1 MPMQKDT
8 DLVKI
13 PTKLAG
19 VYELTPKFRA
29 RGEGYIMELID
40 ESDLYDCLGVLVST
54 KRVVKSPLQPWDAKG
69 IHVPPINT
77 GFHKL
82 SHAVTGEIDQY
93 VVDFR
98 TESSTFGE
106 WIKIRLHEHN
116 ASWVPAGC
124 GNLIQARENGATLL
138 YFMTVPWKP
147 GLETDVNM
155 RCPYLNI
162 KFDHE
167 PRNLS
172 ERDRNAGDTAAHFG
186 STNAFGRMQRRKQL
200 K

>member
-1 MPMQKDT
+1 MLKET

-19 VYELTPKFRA
+19 VYELRPKV
-29 RGEGYIMELID
+29 RGRGNGYIMELTD
-40 ESDLYDCLGVLVST
+40 ESDLSACLGVPVDF

-69 IHVPPINT
+69 IHVPPINS

-82 SHAVTGEIDQY
+82 SHAITGEIDQR

-98 TESSTFGE
+98 PESPTFGE
-106 WIKIRLHEHN
+106 WIKIRLQEHN

-124 GNLIQARENGATLL
+124 GNLIQACENGATLL

-147 GLETDVNM
+147 GLEIDVNM

-162 KFDHE
+162 TFYHE

-186 STNAFGRMQRRKQL
+186 STNAFGKMQRRKQL